1 MCERSLTLANGL
13 RCHLSH
19 QPDARESSALVR
31 VGAGSLHEPDRWPG
45 LAHLLEHLLF
55 CGSAGFTGDERLMPW
70 LQQQGGQVNAT
81 TQLSRSAW
89 FFQLPA
95 QALAAGVARL
105 ADMLAAPL
113 LTGTAITQEAA
124 VIEAE
129 FQLLRHHA

>member
-19 QPDARESSALVR
+19 QPDARESAALVR

-55 CGSAGFTGDERLMPW
+55 CGSVGFTGDERLMPW

-89 FFQLPA
+89 FFQLRRRRWRRA
-95 QALAAGVARL
+95 WQGWQ
-105 ADMLAAPL
+105 MCW
-113 LTGTAITQEAA
+113 
-124 VIEAE
+124 
-129 FQLLRHHA
+129 LRHY